1 MVGIE
6 GNDMAESTS
15 TRRIVVGVDGSDDSL
30 KALDWAAG
38 QAELTGAS
46 VEIVSTWKMPS
57 SYGWASMPIDYNPV
71 ADVKEKLRDIVENVR
86 AAHPGVSFDET
97 IAEGDAAPVLL
108 ERSRGAELLV
118 VGTRGHGGFTGLL
131 VGSVSMHCATHA
143 SCPVVVLR
151 AQH

>member
-1 MVGIE
+1 MVPDTNE
-6 GNDMAESTS
+6 
-15 TRRIVVGVDGSDDSL
+15 RRIVVGVDGSADSL
-30 KALDWAAG
+30 KALEWAAG
-38 QAELTGAS
+38 QAELTDAS

-71 ADVKEKLRDIVENVR
+71 ADVKAKLRDIVDGVR
-86 AAHPGVSFDET
+86 GAHPGVSLDET
-97 IAEGDAAPVLL
+97 IIEGDAAPCLL
-108 ERSRGAELLV
+108 ERAKGADLLV

-143 SCPVVVLR
+143 NCPVVVLR